1 MAKKNPGFTN
11 HNRFDILS
19 WILFD
24 TLDLTKSRVMSSCVF
39 LYVEMTTIV
48 LRSINMVDY
57 INKLDNKYLILTLN
71 GLLCYKDSKLYFLT
85 PPPIS

>member
-39 LYVEMTTIV
+39 LYVE
-48 LRSINMVDY
+48 N
-57 INKLDNKYLILTLN
+57 DNY
-71 GLLCYKDSKLYFLT
+71 C
-85 PPPIS
+85 P